1 MLVEIVEGFL
11 GSLFQP
17 QEILDTAWSAIGAV
31 FLAVVVT
38 FLAQLAK
45 GLLEYKAAAKARDS
59 MRRRIFSKVLELDA
73 GGIEKIGPVSAIT
86 ASVDAVEQMQTYFSS
101 YLPSL
106 IYSLVAP
113 IYLFF
118 HLKDISLPIAVLLL
132 VVSLLLLPLNN
143 LFRRRIEEIRKTYW
157 RSLDDM
163 TGYYMDSLRGLTTLK
178 LFDRD
183 REHSRILGEKAD
195 MLN

>member
-1 MLVEIVEGFL
+1 MLAEIVAGFL

-17 QEILDTAWSAIGAV
+17 QEILDTAWSAVGAA
-31 FLAVVVT
+31 FLAAAVT

-143 LFRRRIEEIRKTYW
+143 LFPQP
-157 RSLDDM
+157 D
-163 TGYYMDSLRGLTTLK
+163 RGNTENLLA
-178 LFDRD
+178 FAGRYD
-183 REHSRILGEKAD
+183 RILYGQPARAYHAEAV
-195 MLN
+195 

>member
-1 MLVEIVEGFL
+1 MLAEIVAGFL

-17 QEILDTAWSAIGAV
+17 QEILDTAWSAIGAA
-31 FLAVVVT
+31 FLAAVVT